1 MKLLDAKQVSLTV
14 LVDEG
19 MGRKRL
25 ATKSEIELYIA
36 RYFDNTV
43 IDIPEAKEWDFTVPT
58 PIGDMILT
66 TVPEKHIDAV

>member
-1 MKLLDAKQVSLTV
+1 MKLVDAKQVSLTV

-25 ATKSEIELYIA
+25 ATKGEIEQYIA
-36 RYFDNTV
+36 QYFDNTV
-43 IDIPEAKEWDFTVPT
+43 IDIPEAKEWDFTIPT

-66 TVPEKHIDAV
+66 TVPERHIRAV